1 MIKLSEIK
9 KNPRNPRFIKDDKFE
24 KLKLSLKAF
33 PQMMKLRPIV
43 IDENN
48 IILGGNM
55 RFEALKANGLKEIP
69 DEWVKRGDDLT
80 EDQKLEFIAKDNI
93 SFGSWD
99 DDMLANEWDHLPL
112 TDWGLDL
119 PVMEEP
125 PEEEGS
131 GDAEPQMDKAEELNK
146 KWQVKLGDLFLI
158 GEHRLLCGDSTN
170 KETVERVLDGAKPN
184 LMITDPPYG
193 VEYDANW
200 RNEAA
205 RNSKGMGNRAIG
217 AGAVG
222 KVMNDDNADWTAAW
236 QLFTGNVVY
245 CWHAGLH
252 ASTVDASL
260 KASGFELRSQI
271 IWAKSNF
278 AISRG
283 HYHWKH
289 EPCWYAVR
297 KGENA
302 AWIGGHS
309 NTTLWEIDKPQKSE
323 TGHSTQK
330 PLECMARPIRNHE
343 GDVYEP
349 FAGSGTTLVASQNL
363 NRKCYAIELSPAY
376 VAVILERMSE
386 AFPGIEIKKI
396 E

>member
-1 MIKLSEIK
+1 
-9 KNPRNPRFIKDDKFE
+9 
-24 KLKLSLKAF
+24 
-33 PQMMKLRPIV
+33 V

-119 PVMEEP
+119 PVEEP

-146 KWQVKLGDLFLI
+146 KWQVKAGDLFQI

-193 VEYDANW
+193 VEYDADW
-200 RNEAA
+200 RNHSF
-205 RNSKGMGNRAIG
+205 RQDGSPTNGRAIG
-217 AGAVG
+217 
-222 KVMNDDNADWTAAW
+222 KVTNDDNCRWLETYN
-236 QLFTGNVVY
+236 LFKGNVVY
-245 CWHAGLH
+245 IWC
-252 ASTVDASL
+252 ASL
-260 KASGFELRSQI
+260 RSTLVYADIIDAGFIPNYLI
-271 IWAKSNF
+271 IWNKSSLV
-278 AISRG
+278 IGRG
-283 HYHWKH
+283 DYHWKH
-289 EPCWYAVR
+289 EPCWYATR
-297 KGENA
+297 KGSKHY
-302 AWIGGHS
+302 WIGDRS
-309 NTTLWEIDKPQKSE
+309 QTTVWDIGKPNKSE

-363 NRKCYAIELSPAY
+363 NRKCYAIELNPAY
-376 VAVILERMSE
+376 VAVILERMSD